1 MKDSIVRISLS
12 IPKELANFLDNQ
24 VLKNNYSSRS
34 EFIRDLLR
42 EISVNEEWTEEKDDV
57 IGILT
62 IVYDHHKRELTQ
74 KMIDIQHNHYL
85 NVLCSTH
92 IHLDHYNCLEVII
105 IKGKPQEIIDVSNN
119 ISGLNGVKFA
129 KLIKTANIKL

>member
-12 IPKELANFLDNQ
+12 IPKEVANFLDNQ